1 MNLNLLLIITAV
13 ILLCMVVDGY
23 KKGMVRS
30 LISLISLLI
39 TCVVLFL
46 LGNALSSYFDGRFFN
61 VIITLLLLAAIG
73 LVHHLL
79 NVVFFS
85 AKVISKLP
93 IVHSLDKLLGIV
105 VGILETIL
113 IVWTIYAF
121 NIFRDLGTLGQVIVD
136 YTRDSRI
143 LTCLYENNYL
153 AYLVEQL
160 GQKLPFFVKTK
171 DLQLQVLGT
180 KFNFRDYPEDH
191 EVVVSLLEGKVELN
205 NLLKKEKEAVL
216 APDERAIL
224 NKTNGLM
231 TVETVT
237 ASNASQW
244 TGGYLFFDEELLPDI
259 VKELERS
266 YNVTIRIANDSLNT
280 FRFYGNF
287 VRREQSIQE
296 VLEALASTEK
306 IQYKIEERNIT
317 IY

>member
-105 VGILETIL
+105 VGILET
-113 IVWTIYAF
+113 VWTIYAF

-136 YTRDSRI
+136 YTRDSKI

-153 AYLVEQL
+153 AYLIEQL
-160 GQKLPFFVKTK
+160 GQKLPFFVK
-171 DLQLQVLGT
+171 
-180 KFNFRDYPEDH
+180 
-191 EVVVSLLEGKVELN
+191 
-205 NLLKKEKEAVL
+205 
-216 APDERAIL
+216 
-224 NKTNGLM
+224 
-231 TVETVT
+231 
-237 ASNASQW
+237 
-244 TGGYLFFDEELLPDI
+244 
-259 VKELERS
+259 
-266 YNVTIRIANDSLNT
+266 
-280 FRFYGNF
+280 
-287 VRREQSIQE
+287 
-296 VLEALASTEK
+296 
-306 IQYKIEERNIT
+306 
-317 IY
+317 

>member
-13 ILLCMVVDGY
+13 ILLCMVVVGY

-105 VGILETIL
+105 VGILETVL

-121 NIFRDLGTLGQVIVD
+121 DIFRDLGTLGQVIVD
-136 YTRDSRI
+136 YTRDSKI
-143 LTCLYENNYL
+143 LTCLYENNFL
-153 AYLVEQL
+153 AYLIEQL
-160 GQKLPFFVKTK
+160 GQKLPFFVK
-171 DLQLQVLGT
+171 
-180 KFNFRDYPEDH
+180 
-191 EVVVSLLEGKVELN
+191 
-205 NLLKKEKEAVL
+205 
-216 APDERAIL
+216 
-224 NKTNGLM
+224 
-231 TVETVT
+231 
-237 ASNASQW
+237 
-244 TGGYLFFDEELLPDI
+244 
-259 VKELERS
+259 
-266 YNVTIRIANDSLNT
+266 
-280 FRFYGNF
+280 
-287 VRREQSIQE
+287 
-296 VLEALASTEK
+296 
-306 IQYKIEERNIT
+306 
-317 IY
+317 

>member
-93 IVHSLDKLLGIV
+93 IVHSLDKLLGIG
-105 VGILETIL
+105 VGILETVL

-121 NIFRDLGTLGQVIVD
+121 DIFRDLGTLGHSQTSVPLLSFSPI
-136 YTRDSRI
+136 YSPT
-143 LTCLYENNYL
+143 
-153 AYLVEQL
+153 
-160 GQKLPFFVKTK
+160 
-171 DLQLQVLGT
+171 
-180 KFNFRDYPEDH
+180 
-191 EVVVSLLEGKVELN
+191 VVGS
-205 NLLKKEKEAVL
+205 
-216 APDERAIL
+216 
-224 NKTNGLM
+224 T
-231 TVETVT
+231 
-237 ASNASQW
+237 
-244 TGGYLFFDEELLPDI
+244 
-259 VKELERS
+259 S
-266 YNVTIRIANDSLNT
+266 YNPVKVLINIRP
-280 FRFYGNF
+280 
-287 VRREQSIQE
+287 
-296 VLEALASTEK
+296 ASAP
-306 IQYKIEERNIT
+306 
-317 IY
+317 

>member
-23 KKGMVRS
+23 EKGMVRS

-105 VGILETIL
+105 VGILETVL

-121 NIFRDLGTLGQVIVD
+121 DIFRDLGTLGQVIVD
-136 YTRDSRI
+136 YTRDSKI

-153 AYLVEQL
+153 AYLIEQL
-160 GQKLPFFVKTK
+160 GQKLPFFVK
-171 DLQLQVLGT
+171 
-180 KFNFRDYPEDH
+180 
-191 EVVVSLLEGKVELN
+191 
-205 NLLKKEKEAVL
+205 
-216 APDERAIL
+216 
-224 NKTNGLM
+224 
-231 TVETVT
+231 
-237 ASNASQW
+237 
-244 TGGYLFFDEELLPDI
+244 
-259 VKELERS
+259 
-266 YNVTIRIANDSLNT
+266 
-280 FRFYGNF
+280 
-287 VRREQSIQE
+287 
-296 VLEALASTEK
+296 
-306 IQYKIEERNIT
+306 
-317 IY
+317 

>member
-13 ILLCMVVDGY
+13 ILLCMVEDGY

-39 TCVVLFL
+39 TCVILFL

-105 VGILETIL
+105 VGILETVL

-136 YTRDSRI
+136 YTRDSKI

-153 AYLVEQL
+153 AYLIEQL
-160 GQKLPFFVKTK
+160 GQKLPFFVK
-171 DLQLQVLGT
+171 
-180 KFNFRDYPEDH
+180 
-191 EVVVSLLEGKVELN
+191 
-205 NLLKKEKEAVL
+205 
-216 APDERAIL
+216 
-224 NKTNGLM
+224 
-231 TVETVT
+231 
-237 ASNASQW
+237 
-244 TGGYLFFDEELLPDI
+244 
-259 VKELERS
+259 
-266 YNVTIRIANDSLNT
+266 
-280 FRFYGNF
+280 
-287 VRREQSIQE
+287 
-296 VLEALASTEK
+296 
-306 IQYKIEERNIT
+306 
-317 IY
+317 

>member
-13 ILLCMVVDGY
+13 ILLCMVVDCY

-105 VGILETIL
+105 VGILETVL

-136 YTRDSRI
+136 YTRDSKI

-153 AYLVEQL
+153 AYLIEQL
-160 GQKLPFFVKTK
+160 GQKLPFFVK
-171 DLQLQVLGT
+171 
-180 KFNFRDYPEDH
+180 
-191 EVVVSLLEGKVELN
+191 
-205 NLLKKEKEAVL
+205 
-216 APDERAIL
+216 
-224 NKTNGLM
+224 
-231 TVETVT
+231 
-237 ASNASQW
+237 
-244 TGGYLFFDEELLPDI
+244 
-259 VKELERS
+259 
-266 YNVTIRIANDSLNT
+266 
-280 FRFYGNF
+280 
-287 VRREQSIQE
+287 
-296 VLEALASTEK
+296 
-306 IQYKIEERNIT
+306 
-317 IY
+317 